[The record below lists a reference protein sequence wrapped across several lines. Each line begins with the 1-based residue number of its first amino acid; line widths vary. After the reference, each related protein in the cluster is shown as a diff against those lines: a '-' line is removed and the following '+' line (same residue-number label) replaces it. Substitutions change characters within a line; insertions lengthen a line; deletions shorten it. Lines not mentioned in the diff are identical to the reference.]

1 MKNSEIKSLIEKYKL
16 NKITE
21 TKWEN
26 DNYILE
32 IRPNDLVLQATA
44 VKCLVYFPERF
55 PEIEKEIKKIG
66 KINIDITLKNDYVLV
81 ETDVKKYKEYI
92 KLIDK
97 YNELSN

>member
-32 IRPNDLVLQATA
+32 IRPNDLTIQATA
-44 VKCLVYFPERF
+44 VKCLVYFPNKY
-55 PEIEKEIKKIG
+55 PKLKKEIKKIG
-66 KINIDITLKNDYVLV
+66 KIPIEITLTEDYTLI
-81 ETDVKKYKEYI
+81 ETDVKKYKQYVE
-92 KLIDK
+92 LILNTDI
-97 YNELSN
+97 